1 MAESVGDKFQKAPA
15 ERRGADIEIIDRH
28 QGDVPVLVPNA
39 VRVNGVE
46 IPIPADAKIKV
57 HEMSNSEAVTVTLTL
72 FARSITIKAEQ
83 P

>member
-1 MAESVGDKFQKAPA
+1 VTPT

-28 QGDVPVLVPNA
+28 QGDTPVLLPNT
-39 VRVNGVE
+39 VRINGIE

-57 HEMSNSEAVTVTLTL
+57 HEMSDSEAVTVTLTL

-83 P
+83 S